1 MKKEIKNVMVLMLTE
16 EEKKAIEM
24 VDNILATIQ
33 NACDKTGLALDLMNE
48 ETGCIISSKEIPR
61 TRGILTDLVSESGVF
76 NIEHDTSALKGV
88 FEEEFWEEE
97 DFIEDDEEEDES
109 GCHLNHN
116 CSCCPHCT
124 TCGDSPHYNEEDDMS
139 LFLAKILGLA

>member
-16 EEKKAIEM
+16 EEKKAIEV

-33 NACDKTGLALDLMNE
+33 KACDKTGLALDLMNE

-76 NIEHDTSALKGV
+76 NVKHDTSALKGV
-88 FEEEFWEEE
+88 FEEEFWEEDDNE
-97 DFIEDDEEEDES
+97 DEDES

-124 TCGDSPHYNEEDDMS
+124 TCGDSPHYNEEDDIS
-139 LFLAKILGLA
+139 LFFAKMLGLA